1 MQFLYTPYA
10 LPVILASVISLWIA
24 FYGWQR
30 RAASNALLLS
40 FLSMALTQWLVF
52 YTLQISGANL
62 QTKML
67 FGEIK
72 YIGIATTPLIWLF
85 FAMQFANWGNQNL
98 TRRWM
103 IALAIVPILTSIIS
117 VTTRWHGLFWS
128 NPQLTQAGGFSD
140 FSVTYGPWYWVHVA
154 YSYLLILA
162 GTFLVFRSLRQRQ
175 GLHRNQAVALILSV
189 LAPWLGNILYFSGF
203 NPIPHLDLTPF
214 AFTITVLL
222 LTWAII
228 GFRLVELAPIARG
241 LIIDEMKDGMIV
253 IDAQGTIIDLNPA
266 ASLMIG
272 LSSSQGIGK
281 PIADTL
287 AAWPDLVERYRNVTD
302 TLEEISVGTER
313 WVELQISPLHNKRK
327 EFLGRVIVLRDI
339 TARKEIENTLSLAL
353 EQTKEASRLK
363 SHLLARV
370 SHELRTPLGGILG
383 FAELLQMSSFG
394 KLNPKQTE
402 FVDEI
407 IESSNYLAGIIDE
420 LLDQA
425 QLDAETLILQNAR
438 LSVEPLF
445 QKLKGRFAGLAAA
458 KGLGFELQVAPDF
471 PKALYADERRL
482 EQILTNLL
490 DNAVKFTAQGRVDL
504 SIRLVDSTHWTFAVS
519 DTGPGILAE
528 AQTYIFEPFRQ
539 IDDAITS
546 RNRGTGLGLSIT
558 RQLVELMRGQIR
570 VESKPGQGSTFT
582 VTLPLVRG

>member
-1 MQFLYTPYA
+1 MQFQYTPYA
-10 LPVILASVISLWIA
+10 LPVILASFISLMIA

-30 RAASNALLLS
+30 RASKDALLFS
-40 FLSMALTQWLVF
+40 FLSLALTEWLVF
-52 YTLQISGANL
+52 YALQISGANL
-62 QTKML
+62 QTKVF
-67 FGEIK
+67 FGELK
-72 YIGIATTPLIWLF
+72 YIGVATTPLVWLF
-85 FAMQFANWGNQNL
+85 FAIQFAIRDNQNL

-103 IALAIVPILTSIIS
+103 IALAIIPILTGIIS

-128 NPQLTQAGGFSD
+128 NPQLVQTGGFSD

-175 GLHRNQAVALILSV
+175 GLHRNQAIALILSV
-189 LAPWLGNILYFSGF
+189 LAPWFGNILYFSGF
-203 NPIPHLDLTPF
+203 NPIPYLDLTPF

-253 IDAQGTIIDLNPA
+253 IDAQGTIIDLNPT

-272 LSSSQGIGK
+272 LSASQGIGK

-302 TLEEISVGTER
+302 TLEEIPVGAER

-339 TARKEIENTLSLAL
+339 TARKEIETALSLAL

-383 FAELLQMSSFG
+383 FAELLQMNSFG

-445 QKLKGRFAGLAAA
+445 QKLNGRFTGLAAA
-458 KGLGFELQVAPDF
+458 KGLGFELQVAPNF

-490 DNAVKFTAQGRVDL
+490 DNAVKFTTQGRVDL
-504 SIRLVDSTHWTFAVS
+504 SIRLADSTHWTFAVS

-539 IDDAITS
+539 VDDAITS

-558 RQLVELMRGQIR
+558 KQLVELMHGQIR
-570 VESKPGQGSTFT
+570 LESEPGQGSTFT